1 MIVQTINAQW
11 IDVLHPSVFA
21 QLLARAMNFP
31 THGALLNI
39 PERATTP
46 KLNGSFLAEGQAIP
60 VKRFGL
66 AAATPLRT
74 FKLGVLSEFTSE
86 LRKRS
91 QPAIETVLKSVITE
105 DTAAVIDAALLDDA
119 AASTNRPA
127 GLRFNAVVVTP
138 AAAGP
143 GAMASDIR
151 ALVSAIQPSANFVL
165 IANPV
170 QAADITLA
178 SGSSASAL
186 PVISAVNVAV
196 GTVLIVD
203 VDGVVFASEAMPV
216 FDISEYSTVH
226 EDDATPLPI
235 ATPGSPP
242 TIAAPVRS
250 LWQTECIG
258 LRCFWDI
265 GWNKRR
271 AEAVAVATGVTW

>member
-1 MIVQTINAQW
+1 MIVQTVNSQW
-11 IDVLHPSVFA
+11 IDALHPSAFG

-31 THGALLNI
+31 THGALINI

-46 KLNGSFLAEGQAIP
+46 KLNGSFLAEGQPIP

-66 AAATPLRT
+66 SAATPLRT
-74 FKLGVLSEFTSE
+74 YKLGVLSEFTSE

-91 QPAIETVLKSVITE
+91 QPPIEVLLKAVITE
-105 DTAAVIDAALLDDA
+105 DTSAVIDAALLDNA
-119 AASTNRPA
+119 AASSSRPA
-127 GLRFNAVVVTP
+127 GLRLNAVVVTP

-151 ALVSAIQPSANFVL
+151 ALVAAIQPSANFVL
-165 IANPV
+165 LANPV
-170 QAADITLA
+170 QAAAIALA
-178 SGSSASAL
+178 SGSSTSVL
-186 PVISAVNVAV
+186 PVFSSVNVAV

-226 EDDATPLPI
+226 EDDTSPLPI
-235 ATPGSPP
+235 STPGSPP
-242 TIAAPVRS
+242 TIAAPTRS

-258 LRCFWDI
+258 VRMFWDV
-265 GWNKRR
+265 GWAKRR